1 MSSNLRASTWSLRAR
16 LLIGQVL
23 LLAAV
28 CVGIAAITELALH
41 QYLYGQLDDQLKG
54 ERAPRG
60 DDVRRSTAAAAA
72 TWRDNRP
79 PMARPGPGPAF
90 LDAPGQPIGLVASIV
105 DDGRTRNAGV
115 LTAGGCAPPYHPWR
129 QGNCRRHR

>member
-41 QYLYGQLDDQLKG
+41 QYLYGQLDDQLR
-54 ERAPRG
+54 ESAHRAAMMYG
-60 DDVRRSTAAAAA
+60 DPPPPLPPP
-72 TWRDNRP
+72 WRDNRP

-105 DDGRTRNAGV
+105 DHGRKIGRAHV
-115 LTAGGCAPPYHPWR
+115 
-129 QGNCRRHR
+129 